1 MTVSTITGAPA
12 ARRRWALPNLEHIGF
27 TLVFLGIPLAIYIL
41 FVILPFVQA
50 FYYSMTDWSGF
61 SKSMNWV
68 GFDNYIA
75 LMSDP
80 VFTKAVLNSIVLVI
94 ILPPLVIVLSLTL
107 ATLVTVGG
115 ASRGE
120 TRGLA
125 NSGIYRVISFFPYT
139 IPAIVIGILW
149 AQMYDPSSGLL
160 NGILTALGFDFF
172 KSFAWLGN
180 ERTAMGASIFVI
192 TWSMVGFYMVLFI
205 AAIKG
210 IPSEVYEA
218 ARVDGAGRF
227 RTAIS
232 ITVPMIR
239 DTIRTA
245 YIYLGILALDA
256 FVYMQALNS
265 SGGPA
270 NSTVVISQ
278 HLLNTAFKKGKFG
291 YATSMGA
298 TLAIITLLF
307 AALVFLVFYLT
318 GEKRPKRRKPLAVS
332 AATPVVPPSKDVRAT
347 VATLRTS
354 GASQP
359 APATPSSAPTEATMP
374 DASRPP
380 RVQRAAPKPSFWTD
394 GKVAGISHV
403 TLTLWVVIVCL
414 PLLWVLMSS
423 FKTTKQIFGAPFSL
437 PTSLNFENYVSAWTT
452 ASIGTY
458 FVNTVIV
465 VGCALVIV
473 MILGAMCAYYLAR
486 YEFKGSQIIYYLMLA
501 GLTFPIFLA
510 VVPLF
515 NLLKSFGLLNT
526 LPGLILTY
534 VAFALPFTVF
544 FLYAF
549 FKALPQE
556 VAEAAA
562 LDGCGPFRIFF
573 QIMLPMAKPGMA
585 SVAIFNFLG
594 LWNQFLLPIALNTN
608 NKNYVLSQGMASF
621 ASQAGYDVNFGALF
635 AAVVITVLPVLV
647 TYIIF
652 QRQLQGSVSP
662 GLLK

>member
-1 MTVSTITGAPA
+1 VTASAVAGAGTA
-12 ARRRWALPNLEHIGF
+12 KKWALPKFEQASF
-27 TLVFLGIPLAIYIL
+27 MLVFLGLPLAIYVI
-41 FVILPFVQA
+41 FVISPFVQA

-61 SKSMNWV
+61 SKKMNFV
-68 GFDNYIA
+68 GFDNYLR
-75 LMSDP
+75 LMQDD
-80 VFTKAVLNSIVLVI
+80 VFLKAVANSIFLVVV
-94 ILPPLVIVLSLTL
+94 LPPLVIVLSLTL

-120 TRGLA
+120 IRGLA
-125 NSGIYRVISFFPYT
+125 HAGIYRVISFFPYT
-139 IPAIVIGILW
+139 VPAIVIGIVW

-160 NGILTALGFDFF
+160 NGLLTAVGFSAF
-172 KSFAWLGN
+172 KSFAWLGD
-180 ERTAMGASIFVI
+180 ESTAMGASIFVI

-232 ITVPMIR
+232 ITVPQIR

-256 FVYMQALNS
+256 FVYMQALNPG
-265 SGGPA
+265 GGPA
-270 NSTVVISQ
+270 NSTLVISQ
-278 HLLNTAFKKGKFG
+278 DLLNTAFKKGKFG
-291 YATSMGA
+291 YASSMGA
-298 TLAIITLLF
+298 SLAIITLLF

-318 GEKRPKRRKPLAVS
+318 GEKKPKPTDTRADPARRAE
-332 AATPVVPPSKDVRAT
+332 AAAAIRATPR
-347 VATLRTS
+347 VARRS
-354 GASQP
+354 
-359 APATPSSAPTEATMP
+359 
-374 DASRPP
+374 SRPTI
-380 RVQRAAPKPSFWTD
+380 FTD
-394 GKVAGISHV
+394 RNVTVISHAA
-403 TLTLWVVIVCL
+403 LIAWSVIVCA

-423 FKTTKQIFGAPFSL
+423 FKTTSQIFQSPFSL
-437 PTSLNFENYVSAWTT
+437 PTSLTFENYEIAWTT

-458 FVNTVIV
+458 FFNTVIV
-465 VGCALVIV
+465 VASALVIV
-473 MILGAMCAYYLAR
+473 MILGAMCAYVLAR
-486 YEFKGSQIIYYLMLA
+486 FDFRGSRFIYYAMLA
-501 GLTFPIFLA
+501 GLTFPVFLA

-515 NLLKSFGLLNT
+515 LVLRNFGVLNT
-526 LPGLILTY
+526 LPGLIITY

-549 FKALPQE
+549 FKTLPQE

-562 LDGCGPFRIFF
+562 IDGAGQWRIFF
-573 QIMLPMAKPGMA
+573 QIMLPMARPGMA

-594 LWNQFLLPIALNTN
+594 LWNQFLLPVALNA
-608 NKNYVLSQGMASF
+608 KQDNYVLSQGMASF
-621 ASQAGYDVNFGALF
+621 ASQAGYSVNFGALF
-635 AAVVITVLPVLV
+635 AAVVITVMPVLV